1 MSQPPTAPRPPSP
14 PVIVPSGERAD
25 PVLDRLKHLH
35 PKVIDLSLGRTLRML
50 EAVGSPHLRLPPV
63 VHVAGTNGK
72 GSTIAF
78 LRAFLEAA
86 GRRVHVY
93 TSPHLVRFHER
104 IRLAGDLIADDH
116 LAATLEECEAANRG
130 EPITY
135 FEITT
140 AAAMLAF
147 SRVPAD
153 VLLLETGLGGRLD
166 STNVIDRPA
175 VTALTRISYD
185 HMQFLGPTLSAIA
198 GEKAGIMKPGVPA
211 VVAPQPAE
219 EAMAVFRARSAAIGA
234 PLHAAGE
241 DWTVAPVADGFRF
254 EGPGRRADLP
264 LPALPGAHQIV
275 NAGVALACL
284 DHLPGPRVPD
294 AAVVRGLAEVSWPG
308 RLQRLTRG
316 PLVDR
321 LPPGWELWLDGG
333 HNDSAGEVLGAQAAR
348 WASADGLP
356 LNLIFG
362 MLATKEPA
370 DFLRPLAPHAPL
382 LRAVAVPGEEASLP
396 PQAAAEA
403 ARAAGIADAKP
414 AAGVEEA
421 LAELM
426 ARAAGPTR
434 VMICGSLY
442 LAGAVLACHG

>member
-1 MSQPPTAPRPPSP
+1 M
-14 PVIVPSGERAD
+14 VPSGERAD

-35 PKVIDLSLGRTLRML
+35 PKVIDLSLGRTVRML

-104 IRLAGDLIADDH
+104 IRLAGELIDDDH
-116 LAATLEECEAANRG
+116 LAATLEECETANRG

-219 EAMAVFRARSAAIGA
+219 EAMAVFRARAAAIGA

-241 DWTVAPVADGFRF
+241 DWTVAPVADGSGDGFRF
-254 EGPGRRADLP
+254 DSPSRGADLP
-264 LPALPGAHQIV
+264 LPVLPGAHQIV

-348 WASADGLP
+348 WSAADGLP
-356 LNLIFG
+356 LTLIFG

-396 PQAAAEA
+396 PEAAAEA
-403 ARAAGIADAKP
+403 ARAAGIADAEP
-414 AAGVEEA
+414 AAGVEAA
-421 LAELM
+421 LAGIM

-442 LAGAVLACHG
+442 LAGAVLARHG

>member
-1 MSQPPTAPRPPSP
+1 VKSLSLPATVPTAD
-14 PVIVPSGERAD
+14 RAD

-35 PKVIDLSLGRTLRML
+35 PKVIDLSLGRTFRML
-50 EAVGSPHLRLPPV
+50 EAIGSPHKSLPPV

-86 GRRVHVY
+86 GKRVHVY

-104 IRLAGDLIADDH
+104 IRLAGAMGGELIDDDY
-116 LAATLEECEAANRG
+116 LAEILEECEQANRG

-140 AAAMLAF
+140 AAALLAF
-147 SRVPAD
+147 SRTPAD
-153 VLLLETGLGGRLD
+153 VVLLETGLGGRLD
-166 STNVIDRPA
+166 STNVIERPA

-185 HMQFLGPTLSAIA
+185 HMQFLGGTLSDIA
-198 GEKAGIMKPGVPA
+198 GEKAGIMRPGVPS
-211 VVAPQPAE
+211 VVAPQPAAE
-219 EAMAVFRARSAAIGA
+219 VISTFRERAASIGA
-234 PLHAAGE
+234 PLYEAGE
-241 DWTVAPVADGFRF
+241 SWRSFAQGEGFRF
-254 EGPGRRADLP
+254 ESASRMANLP

-284 DHLPGPRVPD
+284 DHLPGMAISD
-294 AAVVRGLAEVSWPG
+294 EAVRRGLAEVRWPG

-321 LPPGWELWLDGG
+321 LPPGWDLWLDGG

-348 WASADGLP
+348 WRETDGMP
-356 LNLIFG
+356 LALVFG
-362 MLATKEPA
+362 MLATKEPK
-370 DFLRPLAPHAPL
+370 DFLRPLSGFASS
-382 LRAVAVPGEEASLP
+382 LRAVAIPGEEASLTP
-396 PQAAAEA
+396 EDAASA
-403 ARAAGIADAKP
+403 ARAVGIPDAEAVASVD
-414 AAGVEEA
+414 AA
-421 LAELM
+421 LDELIQ
-426 ARAAGPTR
+426 RDQHPTR

-442 LAGAVLACHG
+442 LAGAVLARNG

>member
-1 MSQPPTAPRPPSP
+1 VKPLSLPATVPTAD
-14 PVIVPSGERAD
+14 RAD

-35 PKVIDLSLGRTLRML
+35 PKVIDLSLGRTFRML
-50 EAVGSPHLRLPPV
+50 EAVGSPHTRLPPV

-86 GRRVHVY
+86 GKRVHVY

-104 IRLAGDLIADDH
+104 IRLAGDLIDDDY
-116 LAATLEECEAANRG
+116 LAEILEECEQANGG

-140 AAAMLAF
+140 AAALLAF
-147 SRVPAD
+147 SRTPAD
-153 VLLLETGLGGRLD
+153 VVLLETGLGGRLD
-166 STNVIDRPA
+166 STNVIERPA

-185 HMQFLGPTLSAIA
+185 HMQFLGDTLTAIA
-198 GEKAGIMKPGVPA
+198 GEKAGIMRPGVPS
-211 VVAPQPAE
+211 VVAPQSSAE
-219 EAMAVFRARSAAIGA
+219 VTAAFRERAAAIGA
-234 PLHAAGE
+234 PLFEAGE
-241 DWTVAPVADGFRF
+241 AWRSFAKGEGFRF
-254 EGPGRRADLP
+254 ESPSRNADLP

-284 DHLPGPRVPD
+284 DHLPGI
-294 AAVVRGLAEVSWPG
+294 AVSDEAVRRGLAEVSWPG

-321 LPPGWELWLDGG
+321 LPPGWNLWLDGG

-348 WASADGLP
+348 WNESDGLP
-356 LNLIFG
+356 LKLIFG
-362 MLATKEPA
+362 MLATKEPK
-370 DFLRPLAPHAPL
+370 DFLRPLGDFAST
-382 LRAVAVPGEEASLP
+382 LRAVAIPGEEASLSP
-396 PQAAAEA
+396 DDAASAARVVGIEDAEA
-403 ARAAGIADAKP
+403 VESVDAALDALIRHDP
-414 AAGVEEA
+414 S
-421 LAELM
+421 
-426 ARAAGPTR
+426 PTR

-442 LAGAVLACHG
+442 LAGAVLARNG

>member
-1 MSQPPTAPRPPSP
+1 VKPLSLPATVPTAD
-14 PVIVPSGERAD
+14 RAD

-35 PKVIDLSLGRTLRML
+35 PKVIDLSLGRTFRML
-50 EAVGSPHLRLPPV
+50 EAIGSPHRSLPPV

-86 GRRVHVY
+86 GKRVHVY

-104 IRLAGDLIADDH
+104 IRLAGELIDDDY
-116 LAATLEECEAANRG
+116 LAEILEECEQANQG

-147 SRVPAD
+147 ARSPAD
-153 VLLLETGLGGRLD
+153 VVLLETGLGGRLD
-166 STNVIDRPA
+166 STNVIERPA

-185 HMQFLGPTLSAIA
+185 HMQFLGGTLSEIA
-198 GEKAGIMKPGVPA
+198 GEKAGIMRSGVPS
-211 VVAPQPAE
+211 VVAPQPSSE
-219 EAMAVFRARSAAIGA
+219 VISTFRERAASIGA
-234 PLHAAGE
+234 PLFEAGQSWRSFAQGE
-241 DWTVAPVADGFRF
+241 GFRF
-254 EGPGRRADLP
+254 ESPSRTANLP
-264 LPALPGAHQIV
+264 LPALPGAHQII

-284 DHLPGPRVPD
+284 DHLPN
-294 AAVVRGLAEVSWPG
+294 AAISDEAIRRGLAEVRWPG

-333 HNDSAGEVLGAQAAR
+333 HNDSAGEVLGAQAACWR
-348 WASADGLP
+348 QTDGLP
-356 LNLIFG
+356 LKLIFG
-362 MLATKEPA
+362 MLATKEPK
-370 DFLRPLAPHAPL
+370 DFLQPLSGFASS
-382 LRAVAVPGEEASLP
+382 LRAVAIPGEEASLTP
-396 PQAAAEA
+396 EDAASA
-403 ARAAGIADAKP
+403 ARAVGIQDAEGVASVD
-414 AAGVEEA
+414 AALDAVI
-421 LAELM
+421 LHDP
-426 ARAAGPTR
+426 RPTR

-442 LAGAVLACHG
+442 LAGAVLARHG